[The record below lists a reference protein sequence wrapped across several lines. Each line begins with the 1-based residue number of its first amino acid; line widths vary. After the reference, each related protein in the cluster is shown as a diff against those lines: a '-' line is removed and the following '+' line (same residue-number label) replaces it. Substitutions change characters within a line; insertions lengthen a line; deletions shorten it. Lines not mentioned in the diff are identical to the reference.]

1 MTKFRT
7 HSIDI
12 GLLRYWIRPC
22 LAKVQAF
29 RDVVPMALLSNQTR
43 PVRPFF
49 RVLKAAR
56 THCFMTCRIKRSPVD
71 GDVTL
76 TRASHAAIA
85 NINTIVIISTAR
97 LQKFSMREK

>member
-1 MTKFRT
+1 MKAWLDNVKAWLNYVKAWLDNVKVWLDNVKAWRDFVKVRLTMLRNCVTKFRT

-29 RDVVPMALLSNQTR
+29 RDVVPMGLLSNQTR

-49 RVLKAAR
+49 PSVEGCA
-56 THCFMTCRIKRSPVD
+56 
-71 GDVTL
+71 
-76 TRASHAAIA
+76 
-85 NINTIVIISTAR
+85 
-97 LQKFSMREK
+97 